1 MLIFNQIIEKKA
13 LRRIFEF
20 FIENYGP
27 SRSQELL
34 EELKFTGF
42 HAATLGGL
50 SIGFDDFRIPPSKQ
64 KILKKADDEILV
76 QNSFCIQGQTT
87 IFEYGQ
93 QFLDIWT
100 TTGETLKDEVIRNFQ
115 KTPLN
120 PLYMMAFSGARGNIN
135 QVRQLVGMRGL
146 MSDSAGK
153 VVDFPI
159 RSNFREGLSLPE
171 YLISCYGARKGLIDT
186 ALRTADSGYLTRRL
200 VDAAH
205 SVLINE
211 FDCGTFQGIYIRP
224 SLPNLIGRVSC
235 HDIYDASSAQTREAV
250 GFAIAMNIENRQ
262 LSVLP
267 EFHGTWLLNS
277 RQSKDKTRVSSLG
290 ALIDSS
296 LDLVSDQRKRPSQR
310 KRTKPHNNKIS
321 PTRET
326 YGVEEPAFK
335 AKGKIV
341 SRNQDISPSIAR
353 KILQVLNSGTFS
365 CPDNPGSNS
374 KQFKIRSA
382 LTCQS
387 ISVEICQLCYGWNLG
402 QGRLVSVG
410 DAVGILAAQSIG
422 EPGTQLTMR
431 TFHTGGIFAQ
441 SIEDK
446 IFAPHGGRIDF
457 FCPKSSR
464 PLGKKFRSLY
474 GSTGWLTFE
483 PLFIRITAPAITKAM
498 TKPTPEP
505 TKDKENQSS
514 SHFYPQLNR
523 VSIIFLPPQ
532 SFVICSPGQEV
543 GPNELIASIARLRKV
558 GPVSNQI
565 LALPAQAAARPISTL
580 VHKNLMSSEELLE
593 LSEQNSGYGEAY
605 TVGSPAQ
612 EPERGHEITNKD
624 LGSSLAEPTQAPKP
638 MPELQFKIGID
649 KVKRPEEL
657 TSNKLLGFMESQP
670 QVRKNLSQKN
680 RVGSAQARACAVVG
694 VGSAIDSLSKNGGR
708 EDIKTQDP
716 KDFKVIQSRFSGQ
729 LYNPGSFAENS
740 SQLWVLD
747 SYLAKGWTKSCSTG
761 DLFFVPTFNSRPHFL
776 SIQSQVQ
783 PFDELKGANPLI
795 KKQDSFFSA
804 SSTKIFHSGR
814 SENPN
819 PANKHLPFEV
829 LRVSSSMAKP
839 THEAYAGA
847 EPTQAP
853 KPQHAA
859 KVGNSNLNS
868 VITSGISKSEL
879 NSGRAEQISN
889 TKNAKDEFEDVAI
902 LLCQD
907 QKLWFENFYFQFE
920 MSSREAYLRKSVNDL
935 NLEMQAY
942 GFAARKR
949 GELTRSLETKKQN
962 QSPSGSKFKLGEAF
976 FVSSRS
982 ASTFDLGSQKKK
994 QIQSP
999 TQIIR
1004 RGLSTPIFMGQ
1015 SSAKRE
1021 EQSKQLRYGKAST
1034 LASDPVQATQSYEMA
1049 KPTQKIKMVLRQF
1062 SGYQLPGPQ
1071 SSTNSRNEPA
1081 FSASLRNISSSEKG
1095 LINASAASLPT
1106 SDHEVYQPWQSRR
1119 PNEPDTEEFNLNKN
1133 TANSLAFS
1141 NLGTGTDIRGLSDF
1155 TNETNF
1161 ESSEDIIK
1169 DENFGFESFSSSLS
1183 GAKNQPEFS
1192 LARAKPMQTADVRS
1206 QQLRLKI
1213 WDPPIHTKFVGEK
1226 EAIGKLLLPI
1236 NQSTSLDIVQGLP
1249 RIESLFEARSAKSML
1264 EASISAGQS
1273 HKPTNLNQGKSKPQN
1288 SHETNLLLN
1297 LQLNLVSE
1305 IQKCYLEQGIEISA
1319 QHIEIIVRQMTRKVR
1334 ICKAFSLPRSS
1345 SMTKPKP
1352 TNQHFINKVG
1362 FPLGPDKYPQIAPE
1376 LLPTLI
1382 GRSNAIFFP
1391 DDIVDLSEVQK
1402 LSLPEDYYEPI
1413 ILGITKVATLTKSF
1427 ISAASFQESKRI
1439 LMSRS
1444 IQNDVDFFFGLKE
1457 NLVCGRFIPAGTTAP
1472 GFGS

>member
-224 SLPNLIGRVSC
+224 SLSNLIGRVSC
-235 HDIYDASSAQTREAV
+235 HDIYDASSAQAREA
-250 GFAIAMNIENRQ
+250 
-262 LSVLP
+262 
-267 EFHGTWLLNS
+267 
-277 RQSKDKTRVSSLG
+277 
-290 ALIDSS
+290 
-296 LDLVSDQRKRPSQR
+296 
-310 KRTKPHNNKIS
+310 
-321 PTRET
+321 

-365 CPDNPGSNS
+365 CPDNLGSNS

-483 PLFIRITAPAITKAM
+483 PLFIRITAPAMTKEIP
-498 TKPTPEP
+498 KPTPEQ
-505 TKDKENQSS
+505 TKDKENQTSI
-514 SHFYPQLNR
+514 HFHPELNR
-523 VSIIFLPPQ
+523 VSIIFLPAQ

-558 GPVSNQI
+558 GPVSNKI
-565 LALPAQAAARPISTL
+565 LALPAPAPPISTP

-593 LSEQNSGYGEAY
+593 LSEQNSGGAY
-605 TVGSPAQ
+605 VQA
-612 EPERGHEITNKD
+612 PERGHEITDKD
-624 LGSSLAEPTQAPKP
+624 LLSLASDPTQAPKP
-638 MPELQFKIGID
+638 MLEIQFKIGID
-649 KVKRPEEL
+649 KFKRSEDL
-657 TSNKLLGFMESQP
+657 TSNKLLGVMEAQP
-670 QVRKNLSQKN
+670 KVGKNLSQKN
-680 RVGSAQARACAVVG
+680 RVGFGASPVV
-694 VGSAIDSLSKNGGR
+694 DSLSKNGGR

-729 LYNPGSFAENS
+729 VYNPGSFAENS

-747 SYLAKGWTKSCSTG
+747 SYLAKGWTNSCSTG
-761 DLFFVPTFNSRPHFL
+761 DLFFVPILNSRPHFV
-776 SIQSQVQ
+776 SIQSEVQ
-783 PFDELKGANPLI
+783 PFDERKGAKPPI
-795 KKQDSFFSA
+795 KKHDSFFSA
-804 SSTKIFHSGR
+804 SSTKIFHSRR
-814 SENPN
+814 SDNTN

-829 LRVSSSMAKP
+829 LGLSSSMAKP
-839 THEAYAGA
+839 TQEAYAVA

-853 KPQHAA
+853 KPQDVP
-859 KVGNSNLNS
+859 KVGNPNLNS
-868 VITSGISKSEL
+868 VILSEIPKSEL
-879 NSGRAEQISN
+879 TSGRVEHISN

-907 QKLWFENFYFQFE
+907 QKLWFENKNFQFQ
-920 MSSREAYLRKSVNDL
+920 MSSVLRSSHQRLRIGSAIEMRKSLNDL
-935 NLEMQAY
+935 NLEMQAE
-942 GFAARKR
+942 GFAARER
-949 GELTRSLETKKQN
+949 GELTQSLETEKQK
-962 QSPSGSKFKLGEAF
+962 QSPTGSKFKLGEAF

-982 ASTFDLGSQKKK
+982 ASTFDLASQKKK

-1004 RGLSTPIFMGQ
+1004 RGFSTPMFMGQ
-1015 SSAKRE
+1015 QSAKRK
-1021 EQSKQLRYGKAST
+1021 EQSKQLLYGRAST
-1034 LASDPVQATQSYEMA
+1034 LAAYPVQATESHEME
-1049 KPTQKIKMVLRQF
+1049 KQRQKIKMVLRQF

-1071 SSTNSRNEPA
+1071 SSTNSKNEPA

-1095 LINASAASLPT
+1095 LIPDSAASLPT
-1106 SDHEVYQPWQSRR
+1106 SDHEVSQRQRKPQSRR
-1119 PNEPDTEEFNLNKN
+1119 TNQPDTEEFNLNKN
-1133 TANSLAFS
+1133 TANTLAFS
-1141 NLGTGTDIRGLSDF
+1141 NLGTATDIRELSDF
-1155 TNETNF
+1155 TNETNC
-1161 ESSEDIIK
+1161 ESSEDIIN

-1192 LARAKPMQTADVRS
+1192 LARSKPMQTADVLS
-1206 QQLRLKI
+1206 QQPQLKI

-1226 EAIGKLLLPI
+1226 DGIGKLLLPI

-1273 HKPTNLNQGKSKPQN
+1273 QKPTNLNQGKSKPQN

-1352 TNQHFINKVG
+1352 TNQHFINKIV
-1362 FPLGPDKYPQIAPE
+1362 FPLGLDKYPQIAPE